1 MKKLKKILSWGITV
15 ASLMVVL
22 VGMPM
27 DVFAN
32 PAMNRPHDF
41 DVEFNAKFL
50 FPDGTDAKNLN
61 ITAERWRADYN
72 NMTLASTTKLATLPD
87 KIPYDAGLQRYHI
100 SGAFVQNNVTGWGA
114 WSNNASDCKGIYFY
128 YKNLTISDMA
138 YIKTITPIQKTYSDE
153 LLGWYYPSAIGSASS
168 LGRSIRN
175 IDTFNMHYVR
185 SGGKIYYRSVSP
197 IYWPPTDAVPFS
209 AHRGWASRSPWSNT
223 YLYDYVGKEN
233 GMNSANNQVITFR
246 VNPFQIKENFVN
258 KAGAN
263 ITPPTGY
270 TQGKLTDADAEQFTH
285 TMTGTLPDVYT
296 TGGKTYVLQ
305 GSYNGKTK
313 PGTLDQTNPPT
324 ISVDYT
330 DSSITNF
337 DDAGQITVV
346 YAEAKNVTEKHI
358 EQSGS
363 SIDSGLWDPAS
374 PKPIVINENLTI
386 PYTVGENKTDSGNT
400 TWEYVGWKY
409 STDPANTVKTT
420 LKTDQITAD
429 KTVQYIFKKVSRKIK
444 QSWVDADTP
453 SSLVNLTTNPDT
465 SEKVGDNE
473 SFTST
478 PAAILTDKSGDDWD
492 YVGWEDV
499 TNDSGTVHTT
509 PVNLA
514 NIKTD
519 TEINY
524 HYRRKNTEATLN
536 LTPDAA
542 IIANGDTISWTS
554 RLENTGSTKLKDM
567 ILKATS
573 NWATGLTHPVT
584 VQIKPAG
591 KPVQTFT
598 VGAGDWT
605 SGVALT
611 GVEIPNTAGSNY
623 ADITFTTTG
632 TGAINQVLPAEI
644 EVSGNMVSSVKADN
658 FVRIDDPDEPNLE
671 PTDSGLIN
679 IPNFYFGTVSVN
691 PSAQVKGLDASE
703 YQSGYKP
710 YIRLID
716 QESMAGWDL
725 KVRLGQFTSGTNTL
739 PVNTQIELKNG
750 SLKEVM
756 NYNKGSEALSAV
768 ASLSTVAIN
777 SDSTDTQL
785 ASFTNQGVYHI
796 DYGFSDVELKIPGNV
811 GNAGSSYTANMNWTL
826 STTP

>member
-1 MKKLKKILSWGITV
+1 VKKLKKILSWGITA

-22 VGMPM
+22 VGMPV

-32 PAMNRPHDF
+32 PGLTRTFDF
-41 DVEFNAKFL
+41 NVEFNAKFVE
-50 FPDGTDAKNLN
+50 PDGTN
-61 ITAERWRADYN
+61 ITDLDLTAERWRADYN
-72 NMTLASTTKLATLPD
+72 NMTLATAVQLEASPDTIPFNSSLNHYHLSGKLIHNNLSGWGRYAASTTSV
-87 KIPYDAGLQRYHI
+87 H
-100 SGAFVQNNVTGWGA
+100 
-114 WSNNASDCKGIYFY
+114 GIVLY
-128 YKNLTISDMA
+128 YKNLSINNRA
-138 YIKTITPIQKTYSDE
+138 YVKTVVPIQKTYTDY
-153 LLGWYYPSAIGSASS
+153 LWGWPYTSPVGTAPTI
-168 LGRSIRN
+168 RTSIQN
-175 IDTFNMHYVR
+175 IDSVPMSYVH
-185 SGGKIYYRSVSP
+185 SGGKIIFRSTSP
-197 IYWPPTDAVPFS
+197 IYWPPKDSVPFS
-209 AHRGWASRSPWSNT
+209 TVRGWDTSVPFSNT
-223 YLYDYVGKEN
+223 VVHDYVGKDTGIRQDTN
-233 GMNSANNQVITFR
+233 DVITFR
-246 VNPFQIKENFVN
+246 LEPYKIKENFVN
-258 KAGAN
+258 KAGTK

-270 TQGKLTDADAEQFTH
+270 TQGKATDADAEQFTH

-358 EQSGS
+358 DQSGS
-363 SIDSGLWDPAS
+363 SIDSGLWDPTS

-386 PYTVGENKTDSGNT
+386 PYTVGEDKTDSGNT

-536 LTPDAA
+536 LTPDAV

-598 VGAGDWT
+598 VGGGDWT

-750 SLKEVM
+750 SLKEVT

-785 ASFTNQGVYHI
+785 ASFANQGVYHI

>member
-1 MKKLKKILSWGITV
+1 
-15 ASLMVVL
+15 
-22 VGMPM
+22 
-27 DVFAN
+27 
-32 PAMNRPHDF
+32 
-41 DVEFNAKFL
+41 
-50 FPDGTDAKNLN
+50 
-61 ITAERWRADYN
+61 
-72 NMTLASTTKLATLPD
+72 
-87 KIPYDAGLQRYHI
+87 
-100 SGAFVQNNVTGWGA
+100 
-114 WSNNASDCKGIYFY
+114 
-128 YKNLTISDMA
+128 
-138 YIKTITPIQKTYSDE
+138 
-153 LLGWYYPSAIGSASS
+153 
-168 LGRSIRN
+168 
-175 IDTFNMHYVR
+175 
-185 SGGKIYYRSVSP
+185 
-197 IYWPPTDAVPFS
+197 
-209 AHRGWASRSPWSNT
+209 
-223 YLYDYVGKEN
+223 
-233 GMNSANNQVITFR
+233 MNSANNQVITFQ

-258 KAGAN
+258 KAGTK

-270 TQGKLTDADAEQFTH
+270 TQGKATDADAEQFTH

-358 EQSGS
+358 DQSGS
-363 SIDSGLWDPAS
+363 SIDSGLWDPTS

-478 PAAILTDKSGDDWD
+478 PATILTDKNGDDWD

-542 IIANGDTISWTS
+542 IIANGGTISWTS

-750 SLKEVM
+750 SLKEVT

-785 ASFTNQGVYHI
+785 ASFANQGVYHI

>member
-1 MKKLKKILSWGITV
+1 MQ
-15 ASLMVVL
+15 
-22 VGMPM
+22 
-27 DVFAN
+27 
-32 PAMNRPHDF
+32 
-41 DVEFNAKFL
+41 KFL

-114 WSNNASDCKGIYFY
+114 WSNNAADCKGIYFY

-168 LGRSIRN
+168 PGRSIRN

-233 GMNSANNQVITFR
+233 GMNSANNQVITFQ

-258 KAGAN
+258 KAGTK

-270 TQGKLTDADAEQFTH
+270 TQGKATDADAEQFTH

-358 EQSGS
+358 DQSGS
-363 SIDSGLWDPAS
+363 SIDSGLWDPTS

-453 SSLVNLTTNPDT
+453 SS
-465 SEKVGDNE
+465 
-473 SFTST
+473 
-478 PAAILTDKSGDDWD
+478 
-492 YVGWEDV
+492 
-499 TNDSGTVHTT
+499 
-509 PVNLA
+509 
-514 NIKTD
+514 
-519 TEINY
+519 
-524 HYRRKNTEATLN
+524 
-536 LTPDAA
+536 
-542 IIANGDTISWTS
+542 
-554 RLENTGSTKLKDM
+554 
-567 ILKATS
+567 
-573 NWATGLTHPVT
+573 
-584 VQIKPAG
+584 
-591 KPVQTFT
+591 
-598 VGAGDWT
+598 
-605 SGVALT
+605 
-611 GVEIPNTAGSNY
+611 
-623 ADITFTTTG
+623 
-632 TGAINQVLPAEI
+632 
-644 EVSGNMVSSVKADN
+644 
-658 FVRIDDPDEPNLE
+658 
-671 PTDSGLIN
+671 
-679 IPNFYFGTVSVN
+679 
-691 PSAQVKGLDASE
+691 
-703 YQSGYKP
+703 
-710 YIRLID
+710 
-716 QESMAGWDL
+716 
-725 KVRLGQFTSGTNTL
+725 
-739 PVNTQIELKNG
+739 
-750 SLKEVM
+750 
-756 NYNKGSEALSAV
+756 
-768 ASLSTVAIN
+768 
-777 SDSTDTQL
+777 
-785 ASFTNQGVYHI
+785 
-796 DYGFSDVELKIPGNV
+796 
-811 GNAGSSYTANMNWTL
+811 
-826 STTP
+826 

>member
-1 MKKLKKILSWGITV
+1 
-15 ASLMVVL
+15 
-22 VGMPM
+22 
-27 DVFAN
+27 
-32 PAMNRPHDF
+32 
-41 DVEFNAKFL
+41 
-50 FPDGTDAKNLN
+50 
-61 ITAERWRADYN
+61 
-72 NMTLASTTKLATLPD
+72 MTLASTTKLATLPD

-114 WSNNASDCKGIYFY
+114 WSNNAADCKGIYFY

-168 LGRSIRN
+168 PGRSIRN

-233 GMNSANNQVITFR
+233 GMNSANNQVITFQ

-258 KAGAN
+258 KAGTK

-270 TQGKLTDADAEQFTH
+270 TQGKATDADAEQFTH

-358 EQSGS
+358 DQSGS
-363 SIDSGLWDPAS
+363 SIDSGLWDPTS

-478 PAAILTDKSGDDWD
+478 PATILTDKNGDDWD

-542 IIANGDTISWTS
+542 IIANGGTISWTS

-750 SLKEVM
+750 SLKEVT

-785 ASFTNQGVYHI
+785 ASFANQGVYHI

>member
-1 MKKLKKILSWGITV
+1 
-15 ASLMVVL
+15 
-22 VGMPM
+22 
-27 DVFAN
+27 
-32 PAMNRPHDF
+32 
-41 DVEFNAKFL
+41 
-50 FPDGTDAKNLN
+50 
-61 ITAERWRADYN
+61 
-72 NMTLASTTKLATLPD
+72 LASTTKLATLPD

-114 WSNNASDCKGIYFY
+114 WSNNAADCKGIYFY

-168 LGRSIRN
+168 PGRSIRN

-233 GMNSANNQVITFR
+233 GMNSANNQVITFQ

-258 KAGAN
+258 KAGTK

-270 TQGKLTDADAEQFTH
+270 TQGKATDADAEQFTH

-358 EQSGS
+358 DQSGS
-363 SIDSGLWDPAS
+363 SIDSGLWDPTS

-478 PAAILTDKSGDDWD
+478 PATILTDKNGDDWD

-542 IIANGDTISWTS
+542 IIANGGTISWTS

-750 SLKEVM
+750 SLKEVT

-785 ASFTNQGVYHI
+785 ASFANQGVYHI

>member
-1 MKKLKKILSWGITV
+1 MQ
-15 ASLMVVL
+15 
-22 VGMPM
+22 
-27 DVFAN
+27 
-32 PAMNRPHDF
+32 
-41 DVEFNAKFL
+41 KFL

-114 WSNNASDCKGIYFY
+114 WSNNAADCKGIYFY

-168 LGRSIRN
+168 PGRSIRN

-233 GMNSANNQVITFR
+233 GMNSANNQVITFQ

-258 KAGAN
+258 KAGTK

-270 TQGKLTDADAEQFTH
+270 TQGKATDADAEQFTH

-358 EQSGS
+358 DQSGS
-363 SIDSGLWDPAS
+363 SIDSGLWDPTS

-478 PAAILTDKSGDDWD
+478 PATILTDKNGDDWD

-542 IIANGDTISWTS
+542 IIANGGTISWTS

-710 YIRLID
+710 YIRLIGTVYERD
-716 QESMAGWDL
+716 EYLAGEHADRIKKRQL
-725 KVRLGQFTSGTNTL
+725 ERSD
-739 PVNTQIELKNG
+739 EL
-750 SLKEVM
+750 
-756 NYNKGSEALSAV
+756 
-768 ASLSTVAIN
+768 
-777 SDSTDTQL
+777 
-785 ASFTNQGVYHI
+785 
-796 DYGFSDVELKIPGNV
+796 
-811 GNAGSSYTANMNWTL
+811 
-826 STTP
+826 

>member
-1 MKKLKKILSWGITV
+1 MKKLKKILSLGITA

-32 PAMNRPHDF
+32 PGLTRPYDF
-41 DVEFNAKFL
+41 DVEFNAKYL
-50 FPDGTDAKNLN
+50 YPDGSNATDLV
-61 ITAERWRADYN
+61 ITAERWQAQYN
-72 NMTLASTTKLATLPD
+72 QASLVSNVKVGGSPD
-87 KIPYDAGLQRYHI
+87 SIPYNSGLQRYHL
-100 SGAFVQNNVTGWGA
+100 SGAFTLNNVTGWGIT
-114 WSNNASDCKGIYFY
+114 SNTSTTRGIFFY
-128 YKNLTISDMA
+128 YKNLTIHSMA
-138 YIKTITPIQKTYSDE
+138 HIKTIVPIQKTYTDD
-153 LLGWYYPSAIGSASS
+153 LLGWLYSSAIGSTPSPAVQYK
-168 LGRSIRN
+168 N
-175 IDTFNMHYVR
+175 IDSYNMDYVR
-185 SGGKIYYRSVSP
+185 SGGVILYKSKSPGYY
-197 IYWPPTDAVPFS
+197 PPADAVPFS
-209 AHRGWASRSPWSNT
+209 THRGWATKSPFSSVN
-223 YLYDYVGKEN
+223 YYDYVGKEDGFN
-233 GMNSANNQVITFR
+233 HSTGQIITFQ

-258 KAGAN
+258 KAGTK

-270 TQGKLTDADAEQFTH
+270 TQGKATDAKAEQFSH

-358 EQSGS
+358 DQSGS

-542 IIANGDTISWTS
+542 IIANGGTISWTS

-725 KVRLGQFTSGTNTL
+725 KVRLGQFTSGMNTL

-750 SLKEVM
+750 SLKEVT

-785 ASFTNQGVYHI
+785 ASFANQGVYHI

>member
-114 WSNNASDCKGIYFY
+114 WSNNAADCKGIYFY

-168 LGRSIRN
+168 PGRSIRN

>member
-1 MKKLKKILSWGITV
+1 MQ
-15 ASLMVVL
+15 
-22 VGMPM
+22 
-27 DVFAN
+27 
-32 PAMNRPHDF
+32 
-41 DVEFNAKFL
+41 KFL

-114 WSNNASDCKGIYFY
+114 WSNNAADCKGIYFY

-168 LGRSIRN
+168 PGRSIRN

-233 GMNSANNQVITFR
+233 GMNSANNQVITFQ

-258 KAGAN
+258 KAGTK

-270 TQGKLTDADAEQFTH
+270 TQGKATDADAEQFTH

-358 EQSGS
+358 DQSGS
-363 SIDSGLWDPAS
+363 SIDSGLWDPTS

-478 PAAILTDKSGDDWD
+478 PATILTDKNGDDWD

-542 IIANGDTISWTS
+542 IIANGGTISWTS

-750 SLKEVM
+750 SLKEVT

-785 ASFTNQGVYHI
+785 ASFANQGVYHI